1 MYEFKFTESHFIARQ
16 RSYNAALQTKYETPV
31 PAPEWDR
38 IPTADF
44 DTFDGLSNLNAPLDN
59 LSLQE
64 RHRTKLTNRKKVL
77 AYQRS
82 HHQRLAELFASQ
94 QAAGKCNTS
103 EVPSEAPLSV
113 SQGVSCDSV

>member
-1 MYEFKFTESHFIARQ
+1 MSTFKFTESPFNGRKRAH
-16 RSYNAALQTKYETPV
+16 NAELQTNYETPI

-82 HHQRLAELFASQ
+82 HHQRLAELLASQ
-94 QAAGKCNTS
+94 QAAGKCDTS
-103 EVPSEAPLSV
+103 EA
-113 SQGVSCDSV
+113 